1 MPVNASI
8 VTALAI
14 HETIVKYLPDHKQD
28 VKLKWINDVF
38 IQGKKVSGV
47 LVACQNGHFK
57 SGKPC
62 FRLDIGIGVNLNSS
76 PLEGSACLKDLKGEA
91 IDVDQFVDLLCINV
105 VKKFRQ
111 LDEEGFSRAN

>member
-14 HETIVKYLPDHKQD
+14 YETLIHYLPEQKDA

-38 IQGKKVSGV
+38 INGRKVSGV

-76 PLEGSACLKDLKGEA
+76 PLEGSTCLKQITGQA
-91 IDVDQFVDLLCINV
+91 INVDEFVDLLCVNV
-105 VKKFRQ
+105 VKKFR
-111 LDEEGFSRAN
+111 

>member
-14 HETIVKYLPDHKQD
+14 YETLIHYLPEQKDA

-38 IQGKKVSGV
+38 INGKKVSGV

-76 PLEGSACLKDLKGEA
+76 PLEESTCLKQINGKA
-91 IDVDQFVDLLCINV
+91 VNVDEFVDLLCINV
-105 VKKFRQ
+105 VKKFR
-111 LDEEGFSRAN
+111 